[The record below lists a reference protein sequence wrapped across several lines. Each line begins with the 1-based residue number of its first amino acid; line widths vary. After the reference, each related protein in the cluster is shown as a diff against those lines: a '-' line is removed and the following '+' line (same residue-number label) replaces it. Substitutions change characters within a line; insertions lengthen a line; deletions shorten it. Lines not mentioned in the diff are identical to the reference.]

1 MAAAAAT
8 CFQAC
13 RLRGRSPSSRALP
26 AVAEDGGEQSEDEG
40 HGEAVPEE
48 GRGSRVPVEVGRAEG
63 GERSAG
69 ENGLRAEGSEPLQR
83 DETENSR

>member
-26 AVAEDGGEQSEDEG
+26 AVAEHGGEQSQM
-40 HGEAVPEE
+40 
-48 GRGSRVPVEVGRAEG
+48 RVMGKRFQKRVAGVGF
-63 GERSAG
+63 
-69 ENGLRAEGSEPLQR
+69 QWK
-83 DETENSR
+83 